1 MAGAIKVIPAA
12 FDLLPVFRHGA
23 AGGIHVIAVG
33 VVAEPSGEHLAI
45 GVQIVISVVQIQP
58 SCGHLGV

>member
-45 GVQIVISVVQIQP
+45 SVQIVISVVQI
-58 SCGHLGV
+58 